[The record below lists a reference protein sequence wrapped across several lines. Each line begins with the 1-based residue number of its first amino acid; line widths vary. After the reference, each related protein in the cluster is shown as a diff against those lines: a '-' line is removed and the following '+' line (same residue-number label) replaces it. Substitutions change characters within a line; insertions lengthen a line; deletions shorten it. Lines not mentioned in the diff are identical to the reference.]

1 MIQTGDALDIV
12 GTIAADDDAVG
23 LAEVRDRRAL
33 AQEFGVRDV
42 AHVLTAA
49 RIKLGADATTGADGH
64 GGLHHQNRPLG
75 TRGQRVDDGLH
86 ARQVGIARGSRW
98 CVNADDRDARL
109 AEHVLHVERERQT
122 LGVALEQFRH
132 ARLMD
137 GNLAALKHLNA
148 LRDDVTAH
156 DGMAELGKTGGRD
169 ETDVAD
175 ADDADRLASAQRV
188 TRLKLFAMAIIAE
201 LGMRPVKEFS
211 SQ

>member
-1 MIQTGDALDIV
+1 
-12 GTIAADDDAVG
+12 
-23 LAEVRDRRAL
+23 
-33 AQEFGVRDV
+33 
-42 AHVLTAA
+42 
-49 RIKLGADATTGADGH
+49 
-64 GGLHHQNRPLG
+64 
-75 TRGQRVDDGLH
+75 
-86 ARQVGIARGSRW
+86 
-98 CVNADDRDARL
+98 
-109 AEHVLHVERERQT
+109 
-122 LGVALEQFRH
+122 
-132 ARLMD
+132 MD